1 MGLLDKIKKL
11 VLGEQEPAGDCWQI
25 EGDEAKET
33 EDMNQYYD
41 DDNGPTLLY
50 SGSPQIQ
57 DIRTQGGGY
66 IHGDP
71 DMINDIN
78 MRETARINNSVLIP
92 GQVVSPRQRQQRQP
106 AGPRRLAGAP
116 MGGPVAG
123 QASPAFRQQQQM
135 QRQQQ
140 WQRQQWEQAEQQRQW
155 EAQQAEEQRMYAE
168 QQAADNFYQQQAYYQ
183 QQQEAAGGKRKPA
196 SPAIHR
202 ELPLYGEPYYE
213 MIVANGK
220 YHFYVDLP
228 GVKKEDLN
236 VNYDHGFL
244 ILGGVRRLKSELM
257 IPKVKG
263 KGNKGKE
270 PEFEAQVTIPDFVEN
285 FRYQFEFPKPVD
297 MDSFKSN
304 LADGILHVEMTIVDE
319 NVQTGIQI
327 SVG

>member
-1 MGLLDKIKKL
+1 MGLLAKLKKI
-11 VLGEQEPAGDCWQI
+11 VLGEQEQPDDWQI

-33 EDMNQYYD
+33 EEMNQYYD

-50 SGSPQIQ
+50 SGNPQIQ

-66 IHGDP
+66 VHGDP
-71 DMINDIN
+71 AMINDIN

-92 GQVVSPRQRQQRQP
+92 GQVVSPRQRQARQGG
-106 AGPRRLAGAP
+106 APRRLQGAP
-116 MGGPVAG
+116 MAG
-123 QASPAFRQQQQM
+123 QASPAFRQQQQL

-168 QQAADNFYQQQAYYQ
+168 QQNADNFYQQQAYYQ
-183 QQQEAAGGKRKPA
+183 QQQEAAGVKRKAGNA
-196 SPAIHR
+196 SIHR

-220 YHFYVDLP
+220 YHFYVDMP
-228 GVKKEDLN
+228 GVKKEDIK

-244 ILGGVRRLKSELM
+244 ILGGVRHLKSELM

-319 NVQTGIQI
+319 NVQTGVQI